1 MINTLSST
9 TARNSI
15 VILIGMALI
24 AALIFI
30 NSNDDVTVT
39 GLEPVSGLDVRS
51 SGYPSSLPLDE
62 ATRRADSIVDATFK
76 EFGEPFWNTDSGQRP
91 SGSNREILRDT
102 NSRIFTPVTLN
113 VTEVL
118 KGKEIG
124 SRQVTLN
131 SYGGQI
137 GQDRFIDEDGL
148 YFESGQRMVVFLRD
162 CGTERSQIRIDQG
175 FRYRFIDRY
184 VIDSEEIGRGV
195 NKPGSI
201 PLAELLATIAEEKN
215 NPPLSPTG
223 C

>member
-1 MINTLSST
+1 MINTLSLT

-39 GLEPVSGLDVRS
+39 GLEPVSGLDVWS
-51 SGYPSSLPLDE
+51 SGYPAAPPLDE
-62 ATRRADSIVDATFK
+62 GTRRADTIVDATVK
-76 EFGEPFWNTDSGQRP
+76 EFGKPFWNTDSGQRP
-91 SGSNREILRDT
+91 SGSDREILRDT
-102 NSRIFTPVTLN
+102 NFRIFTPVTLN

-118 KGKEIG
+118 KGEEIG

-131 SYGGQI
+131 RYGGQV
-137 GQDRFIDEDGL
+137 GQDRFVTEDGP
-148 YFESGQRMVVFLRD
+148 YFESGQRMVLFLRD

-184 VIDSEEIGRGV
+184 VIDSEEIGRGDYRS
-195 NKPGSI
+195 GSI

-215 NPPLSPTG
+215 NPPLSPTD